1 MRLNLTRVADLI
13 GMAGIV
19 LFYPLQN
26 LALFMSRDPTGLS
39 LPAFV
44 SLLFGCAGFTVLGLR
59 TKAYGLLAA
68 NFVGFVFVVAI
79 IIGIL
84 MWR

>member
-1 MRLNLTRVADLI
+1 MNLTKIADLV

-26 LALFMSRDPTGLS
+26 AQLFMTRDATGLS

-44 SLLFGCAGFTVLGLR
+44 SLLFGTVGFTVLGAKLR
-59 TKAYGLLAA
+59 KPGLMIANGIAVVFTAA
-68 NFVGFVFVVAI
+68 LIVGIV
-79 IIGIL
+79 L
-84 MWR
+84 W